1 MQPTRLNAEEVARM
15 TDASAHLFVARHVHD
30 YWPCILNSQKVCNF
44 ITSQVGE
51 DYPYPWPI
59 DFFEN
64 AFAYLNEHDFLLQ
77 RPIEEPEIDPAVAR
91 EQAAQQ
97 KVRDDY
103 DARQTA
109 AKLERDRNLPLNELA
124 KVVSVQN
131 AQLRKIRET
140 SGLPVRS
147 TGMESRH
154 VEQVKLGIPA
164 QARVNVGLA
173 QPELS
178 PKSAE
183 FTKLYAAELARLRG
197 QQ

>member
-1 MQPTRLNAEEVARM
+1 MPIHTITQEEVARL
-15 TDASAHLFVARHVHD
+15 TDQAARLFIARHVND
-30 YWPCILNSQKVCNF
+30 YWPCEINSRKMTNF
-44 ITSQVGE
+44 ISSQLGE
-51 DYPYPWPI
+51 DYPFVWTLEH
-59 DFFEN
+59 FEA

-77 RPIEEPEIDPAVAR
+77 RPIEEPEVDPAVAR

-183 FTKLYAAELARLRG
+183 FTKLYAAELTRLRG